1 MKTAPEM
8 GWAGIK
14 NGNLLRL
21 AEKEFDIFLT
31 VDRNLEFQQN
41 VTMLDLS
48 IIVLLA
54 TSNDIDVLRP
64 LIPHVREVLPQVEK
78 GTVTRIG
85 TL

>member
-1 MKTAPEM
+1 M
-8 GWAGIK
+8 GWAAIK

-41 VTMLDLS
+41 VTVLDLG
-48 IIVLLA
+48 IIVLIT

-64 LIPHVREVLPQVEK
+64 LVPHVREILTRVEK
-78 GTVTRIG
+78 GTVTHIG
-85 TL
+85 TF

>member
-1 MKTAPEM
+1 M

-21 AEKEFDIFLT
+21 AEEEFDIFLT

-48 IIVLLA
+48 IIALIA

-64 LIPHVREVLPQVEK
+64 LIPYVREVLPRVEK
-78 GTVTRIG
+78 GTVTHVG